1 MVNLRTTGVRETD
14 DNTATS
20 VIMPCFN
27 VANTVDE
34 AISSLLKQTRSDFE
48 IVAVD
53 DGSTDA
59 TGEHLADWTKHDPR
73 VSVLSLPH
81 GGIIEALN
89 AGISTCNAPF
99 IARMDADDRAHPK
112 RLEKQIS
119 FLESHPN
126 VAVVGCLVEGF
137 PVGEVGEGFRLYMEW
152 LNRLVTSEE
161 IAREI
166 FIESPLVHPSVIIR
180 RTWLE
185 RVGGYQDLGWPEDY
199 DLWLRMYVAGARFA
213 KVPQV
218 LLYWR
223 EHKARLTRTD
233 DRYSDENLLR
243 AKAHYL
249 LQGPLKD
256 RNAVI
261 VWGAGRMGRR
271 ISKLLLQDEA
281 PLVAFVDIDPTKI
294 GRTRR
299 GLPIIPPDKL
309 VGWWRRSDHPIVLAA
324 VASRGARSLIR
335 DRLTGMGLVEG
346 SDWWSVA

>member
-1 MVNLRTTGVRETD
+1 
-14 DNTATS
+14 
-20 VIMPCFN
+20 MPCFN
-27 VANTVDE
+27 AADTVDE
-34 AISSLLKQTRSDFE
+34 ALASLLNQTWQDFE

-59 TGEHLADWTKHDPR
+59 TREHLADWTQRDPR
-73 VSVLSLPH
+73 VSLLSLPH
-81 GGIIEALN
+81 GGVIEALN
-89 AGISTCNAPF
+89 AGISACQASL

-112 RLEKQIS
+112 RLEKQVS
-119 FLESHPN
+119 FLEAHPN

-137 PVGEVGEGFRLYMEW
+137 PIGEVGEGFRLYMEW

-166 FIESPLVHPSVIIR
+166 FVESPLVHPSVIIR

-185 RVGGYQDLGWPEDY
+185 RVGDYQDRAWPEDY
-199 DLWLRMYVAGARFA
+199 DLWLRMYTAGAQFA
-213 KVPQV
+213 KVPEV

-233 DRYSDENLLR
+233 SRYSTENLLR

-256 RNAVI
+256 QKVVI
-261 VWGAGRMGRR
+261 LWGSGRTGSR
-271 ISKLLLQDEA
+271 ISKHLLQEQA
-281 PLVAFVDIDPTKI
+281 PLVAFVDIDPAKI

-299 GLPIIPPDKL
+299 GLPILPPEEL
-309 VGWWRRSDHPIVLAA
+309 LGWWRRSDRPIVLAA

-335 DRLTGMGLVEG
+335 KRLNEMGLVEG
-346 SDWWSVA
+346 SDWWAVA